1 MKKNVILA
9 GMFGLMTVAL
19 ASCSDDSGIIQEVQ
33 KPEITTPDHVKL
45 ITDQSQLASRLVFVK
60 RGAES
65 KASRALKET
74 PAPSIPEGA
83 LKLADQP
90 TNWNNGVTLTPGNV
104 YYIDEEWKGSISRV
118 TGAEGA
124 SIDIYVNANAEFINS
139 WWNNDV
145 PMNIYILP
153 DAVLTYC
160 EAGEDNKVK
169 IPKGTKVYCWG
180 NIDTPDNMGFQLYQ
194 GGSLYVYDADAP
206 TFEVKDNKSQWGSS
220 FQIDTES
227 VFYSEREVLIHG
239 RALFNGGKA
248 HFVNKLTVAK
258 DMYVE
263 KNTEITLDDCSY
275 VMQELDFKSALGAV
289 VNVNKYL
296 QSNTLLTNQGKA
308 TMNLKDALF
317 EIVTDGMFVDKGDQR
332 VVVNGVES
340 DYKSIVKVGGKL
352 YLDRGNEYTTVPG
365 DIAAAS
371 FPSGNFTGDLNLEGE
386 LRIKFYY
393 DVPDEKAVLTED
405 NLVVPESVS
414 IHANSW
420 LPASEDGCRSEV
432 GEVPVVEVLPPTPVP
447 TPTPSP
453 SPSVSHKYSA
463 TGIAFNGNTVYLC
476 WHSNP
481 ETNMDYAQGDFSPS
495 VSGKDDFGG
504 IIDVIN
510 INTYDITNSLF
521 EQSMENNEFK
531 YNHIMFSDNK
541 LYSATTNKKVG
552 AALSE
557 ITLTSSGKFP
567 ALEQFE
573 EVRVNLT
580 GYSANCVE
588 RIGDE
593 LVTISGYSNGGI
605 NKFALDDNSNQEKK
619 FINDATEGFQGK
631 YVYYNKSNGKVVTLN
646 NTSKGIVTVY
656 NSSMQPETSFETGAI
671 NPIDGKNVC
680 ICDNNYIYV
689 CKGQNGFGV
698 YDYSGNQVGGSKKH
712 TNGVDVDDKYIYLAA
727 GDGLAILDKHATYV
741 DADGNTYNRTIKKF
755 NYTGK
760 GATSV
765 TDETTVKQSANF
777 VKKGPDGRIYVAYGM
792 YGLQIY
798 DLN

>member
-1 MKKNVILA
+1 MKKNVFLA

-19 ASCSDDSGIIQEVQ
+19 ASCSDDSGINSDVQ
-33 KPEITTPDHVKL
+33 KPDITKPEHVKL
-45 ITDQSQLASRLVFVK
+45 ITDPSQLASRLVFVN
-60 RGAES
+60 RGAQS
-65 KASRALKET
+65 KASRAVKET
-74 PAPSIPEGA
+74 PAPSIPAGA

-90 TNWNNGVTLTPGNV
+90 TNWNNGVTLTPGNA
-104 YYIDEEWKGSISRV
+104 YYIDEEWKGTISRA

-124 SIDIYVNANAEFINS
+124 SIDIYVNANAEFVNS

-160 EAGEDNKVK
+160 ESGEDNKVK
-169 IPKGTKVYCWG
+169 IPKGTNVYCWG
-180 NIDTPDNMGFQLYQ
+180 NIDTPANMGFQLYQ
-194 GGSLYVYDADAP
+194 GGSLYIYDAEAP

-227 VFYSEREVLIHG
+227 VFYSEREVMIYG

-263 KNTEITLDDCSY
+263 KNTDITLDDCSI
-275 VMQELDFKSALGAV
+275 VMQELDFKSCTGAV
-289 VNVNKYL
+289 LHVNKYL
-296 QSNTLLTNQGKA
+296 QANTLLTNQGRA

-332 VVVNGVES
+332 VVVNGVKS
-340 DYKSIVKVGGKL
+340 NYKSIVKVGGKL
-352 YLDRGNEYTTVPG
+352 YLDRGNEYTTVPN
-365 DIAAAS
+365 DVAAAS

-393 DVPDEKAVLTED
+393 EVPEEKAVLTED

-432 GEVPVVEVLPPTPVP
+432 GEVPVIEVLPPT
-447 TPTPSP
+447 
-453 SPSVSHKYSA
+453 HKYSA

-510 INTYDITNSLF
+510 INTYDITSSLF
-521 EQSMENNEFK
+521 EQSMENSEFK

-541 LYSATTNKKVG
+541 LYSAATNSKVG

-557 ITLTSSGKFP
+557 IALTADGKFP
-567 ALEQFE
+567 AAEQFE

-580 GYSANCVE
+580 GYSANCVD
-588 RIGDE
+588 RIGNE
-593 LVTISGYSNGGI
+593 LVTISGYSQGGI
-605 NKFALDDNSNQEKK
+605 NKFAMDDFSNQEKK
-619 FINDATEGFQGK
+619 FINDATEDFQGK
-631 YVYYNKSNGKVVTLN
+631 YIYYNKNNGKVVTLN
-646 NTSKGIVTVY
+646 NTSKGIVTIY
-656 NSSMQPETSFETGAI
+656 NSSMQPENSFEVGEI
-671 NPIDGKNVC
+671 YPVDGKNVC
-680 ICDNNYIYV
+680 ICDNEYIYV
-689 CKGQNGFGV
+689 CKGQNGFVV
-698 YDYSGNQVGGSKKH
+698 YDYSGNRVGGTKKG
-712 TNGVDVDDKYIYLAA
+712 TNGVDVDDNFIYLAA
-727 GDGLAILDKHATYV
+727 GDGLVILDKHSTYTDV
-741 DADGNTYNRTIKKF
+741 NGIPYNQTIKKF
-755 NYTGK
+755 HYTGK
-760 GATSV
+760 GATNV
-765 TDETTVKQSANF
+765 TDEVNIKHSANF

>member
-1 MKKNVILA
+1 MKKNVFLA

-19 ASCSDDSGIIQEVQ
+19 ASCSDDSGINPDVQ
-33 KPEITTPDHVKL
+33 KPDITKPEHVKL
-45 ITDQSQLASRLVFVK
+45 ITDPSQLASRLVFVN
-60 RGAES
+60 RGAKS
-65 KASRALKET
+65 KASRAVKAT

-90 TNWNNGVTLTPGNV
+90 TNWNNGVTLTPGNA
-104 YYIDEEWKGSISRV
+104 YYIDEEWKGTISRA
-118 TGAEGA
+118 TGAKGA
-124 SIDIYVNANAEFINS
+124 SIDIYVNANAEFVNS

-160 EAGEDNKVK
+160 ESGEDNKVK
-169 IPKGTKVYCWG
+169 IPKGTNVYCWG
-180 NIDTPDNMGFQLYQ
+180 NIDTPANMGFQLYQ
-194 GGSLYVYDADAP
+194 GGSLYIYDAEAA

-227 VFYSEREVLIHG
+227 VFYSEREVMIYG

-263 KNTEITLDDCSY
+263 KNTDITLDDCSI
-275 VMQELDFKSALGAV
+275 VMQELDFKSCTGAV
-289 VNVNKYL
+289 VHVNKYL
-296 QSNTLLTNQGKA
+296 QANTLLTNQGRA

-340 DYKSIVKVGGKL
+340 NYKSIVKVGGKL
-352 YLDRGNEYTTVPG
+352 YLDRGNEYTNIPNDV
-365 DIAAAS
+365 AAAS

-393 DVPDEKAVLTED
+393 EVPEEKAVLTED

-432 GEVPVVEVLPPTPVP
+432 GEVPVIEVLPPT
-447 TPTPSP
+447 
-453 SPSVSHKYSA
+453 HKYSA

-510 INTYDITNSLF
+510 INTYDITSSLF
-521 EQSMENNEFK
+521 EQSMENSEFK

-541 LYSATTNKKVG
+541 LYSATTNSKVG

-557 ITLTSSGKFP
+557 IALTADGKFP
-567 ALEQFE
+567 AAEQFE

-580 GYSANCVE
+580 GYSANCVD
-588 RIGDE
+588 RIGNE
-593 LVTISGYSNGGI
+593 LVTISGYSQGGI
-605 NKFALDDNSNQEKK
+605 NKFAMDDFSNQEKK
-619 FINDATEGFQGK
+619 FINDATEDFQGK
-631 YVYYNKSNGKVVTLN
+631 YIYYNKSNGKVVTLN
-646 NTSKGIVTVY
+646 NTSKGIVTIY
-656 NSSMQPETSFETGAI
+656 NSSMQPENSFEVGEI
-671 NPIDGKNVC
+671 YPVDGKNVC
-680 ICDNNYIYV
+680 ICDNEYIYV
-689 CKGQNGFGV
+689 CKGQNGFVV
-698 YDYSGNQVGGSKKH
+698 YDYSGNRVGGTKKG
-712 TNGVDVDDKYIYLAA
+712 TNGVDVDDNFIYLAA
-727 GDGLAILDKHATYV
+727 GDGLVILDKHSTYTDV
-741 DADGNTYNRTIKKF
+741 NGIPYNQTIKKF
-755 NYTGK
+755 HYTGK
-760 GATSV
+760 GATNV
-765 TDETTVKQSANF
+765 TDEVNIKHSANF
-777 VKKGPDGRIYVAYGM
+777 VKKGPDGRIYVAYGI

>member
-1 MKKNVILA
+1 MKKNVFLA

-19 ASCSDDSGIIQEVQ
+19 ASCSDDSGINPDVQ
-33 KPEITTPDHVKL
+33 KPDITKPEHVKL
-45 ITDQSQLASRLVFVK
+45 ITDPSQLASRLVFVN
-60 RGAES
+60 RGAKS
-65 KASRALKET
+65 KASRAVKAT

-90 TNWNNGVTLTPGNV
+90 TNWNNGVTLTPGNA
-104 YYIDEEWKGSISRV
+104 YYIDEEWKGTISRA

-124 SIDIYVNANAEFINS
+124 SIDIYVNANAEFVNS
-139 WWNNDV
+139 WGTNAV

-160 EAGEDNKVK
+160 ESGEDNKVK
-169 IPKGTKVYCWG
+169 IPKGTNVYCWG
-180 NIDTPDNMGFQLYQ
+180 NIDTPANMGFQLYQ
-194 GGSLYVYDADAP
+194 GGSLYIYDAEAA

-227 VFYSEREVLIHG
+227 VFYSEREVMIYG

-263 KNTEITLDDCSY
+263 KNTDITLDDCSI
-275 VMQELDFKSALGAV
+275 VMQELDFKSCTGAV
-289 VNVNKYL
+289 VHVNKYL
-296 QSNTLLTNQGKA
+296 QANTLLTNQGRA

-340 DYKSIVKVGGKL
+340 NYKSIVKVGGKL
-352 YLDRGNEYTTVPG
+352 YLDRGNEYTNIPNDV
-365 DIAAAS
+365 AAAS

-393 DVPDEKAVLTED
+393 EVPEEKAVLTED

-432 GEVPVVEVLPPTPVP
+432 GEVPVIEVLPPT
-447 TPTPSP
+447 
-453 SPSVSHKYSA
+453 HKYSA

-510 INTYDITNSLF
+510 INTYDITSSLF
-521 EQSMENNEFK
+521 EQSMENSEFK

-541 LYSATTNKKVG
+541 LYSAATNSKVG

-557 ITLTSSGKFP
+557 IALTADGKFP
-567 ALEQFE
+567 AAEQFE

-580 GYSANCVE
+580 GYSANCVD
-588 RIGDE
+588 RIGNE
-593 LVTISGYSNGGI
+593 LVTISGYSQGGI
-605 NKFALDDNSNQEKK
+605 NKFAMDDFSNQEKK
-619 FINDATEGFQGK
+619 FINDATEDFQGK
-631 YVYYNKSNGKVVTLN
+631 YIYYNKSNGKVVTLN
-646 NTSKGIVTVY
+646 NTSKGIVTIY
-656 NSSMQPETSFETGAI
+656 NSSMQPENSFEVGEI
-671 NPIDGKNVC
+671 YPVDGKNVC
-680 ICDNNYIYV
+680 ICDNEYIYV
-689 CKGQNGFGV
+689 CKGQNGFVV
-698 YDYSGNQVGGSKKH
+698 YDYSGNRVGGTKKG
-712 TNGVDVDDKYIYLAA
+712 TNGVDVDDNFIYLAA
-727 GDGLAILDKHATYV
+727 GDGLVILDKHSTYTDV
-741 DADGNTYNRTIKKF
+741 NGIPYNQTIKKF
-755 NYTGK
+755 HYTGK
-760 GATSV
+760 GATNV
-765 TDETTVKQSANF
+765 TDEVNIKHSANF
-777 VKKGPDGRIYVAYGM
+777 VKKGPDGRIYVAYGI

>member
-1 MKKNVILA
+1 MKKNVLLA

-19 ASCSDDSGIIQEVQ
+19 ASCSDDSGINPDVQ
-33 KPEITTPDHVKL
+33 KPDITKPEHVKL
-45 ITDQSQLASRLVFVK
+45 ITDPSQLASRLVFVN
-60 RGAES
+60 RGVKS
-65 KASRALKET
+65 KASRAVKAT

-90 TNWNNGVTLTPGNV
+90 TNWNNGVTLTPGNA
-104 YYIDEEWKGSISRV
+104 YYIDEEWKGTISRA
-118 TGAEGA
+118 TGAKGA
-124 SIDIYVNANAEFINS
+124 SIDIYVNANAEFVNS

-160 EAGEDNKVK
+160 ESGEDNKVK
-169 IPKGTKVYCWG
+169 IPKGTNVYCWG
-180 NIDTPDNMGFQLYQ
+180 NIDTPANMGFQLYQ
-194 GGSLYVYDADAP
+194 GGSLYIYDAEAP

-227 VFYSEREVLIHG
+227 VFYSEREVMIYG

-263 KNTEITLDDCSY
+263 KNTDITLDDCSI
-275 VMQELDFKSALGAV
+275 VMQELDFKSCTGAV
-289 VNVNKYL
+289 LHVNKYL
-296 QSNTLLTNQGKA
+296 QTNTLLTNQGRA

-340 DYKSIVKVGGKL
+340 NYKSIVKVGGKL
-352 YLDRGNEYTTVPG
+352 YLDRGNEYTNIPNDV
-365 DIAAAS
+365 AAAS

-393 DVPDEKAVLTED
+393 EVPEEKAVLTED

-432 GEVPVVEVLPPTPVP
+432 GEVPVIEVLPPT
-447 TPTPSP
+447 
-453 SPSVSHKYSA
+453 HKYSA

-510 INTYDITNSLF
+510 INTYDITSSLF
-521 EQSMENNEFK
+521 EQSMENSEFK

-541 LYSATTNKKVG
+541 LYSAATNSKVG

-557 ITLTSSGKFP
+557 IALTADGKFP
-567 ALEQFE
+567 AAEQFE

-580 GYSANCVE
+580 GYSANCVD
-588 RIGDE
+588 RIGNE
-593 LVTISGYSNGGI
+593 LVTISGYSQGGI
-605 NKFALDDNSNQEKK
+605 NKFAMDDFSNQEKK
-619 FINDATEGFQGK
+619 FINDATEDFQGK
-631 YVYYNKSNGKVVTLN
+631 YIYYNKSNGKVVTLN
-646 NTSKGIVTVY
+646 NTSKGIVTIY
-656 NSSMQPETSFETGAI
+656 NSSMQPENSFEVGEI
-671 NPIDGKNVC
+671 YPVDGKNVC
-680 ICDNNYIYV
+680 ICDNEYIYV
-689 CKGQNGFGV
+689 CKGQNGFVV
-698 YDYSGNQVGGSKKH
+698 YDYSGNRVGGTKKG
-712 TNGVDVDDKYIYLAA
+712 TNGVDVDDNFIYLAA
-727 GDGLAILDKHATYV
+727 GDGLVILDKHSTYTDV
-741 DADGNTYNRTIKKF
+741 NGIPYNQTIKKF
-755 NYTGK
+755 HYTGK
-760 GATSV
+760 GATNV
-765 TDETTVKQSANF
+765 TDEVNIKHSANF

>member
-1 MKKNVILA
+1 MKKNVFLA

-19 ASCSDDSGIIQEVQ
+19 ASCSDDSGINPDVQ
-33 KPEITTPDHVKL
+33 KPDITKPEHVKL
-45 ITDQSQLASRLVFVK
+45 ITDPSQLASRLVFVN
-60 RGAES
+60 RGVKS
-65 KASRALKET
+65 KASRAVKAT

-90 TNWNNGVTLTPGNV
+90 TNWNNGVTLTPGNA
-104 YYIDEEWKGSISRV
+104 YYIDEEWKGTISRA

-124 SIDIYVNANAEFINS
+124 SIDIYVNANAEFVNS

-160 EAGEDNKVK
+160 ESGEDNKVK
-169 IPKGTKVYCWG
+169 IPKGTNVYCWG
-180 NIDTPDNMGFQLYQ
+180 NIDTPANMGFQLYQ
-194 GGSLYVYDADAP
+194 GGSLYIYDAEAP

-227 VFYSEREVLIHG
+227 VFYSEREVMIYG

-263 KNTEITLDDCSY
+263 KNTDITLDDCSI
-275 VMQELDFKSALGAV
+275 VMQELDFKSCTGAV
-289 VNVNKYL
+289 LHVNKYL
-296 QSNTLLTNQGKA
+296 QTNTLLTNQGRA

-340 DYKSIVKVGGKL
+340 NYKSIVKVGGKL
-352 YLDRGNEYTTVPG
+352 YLDRGNEYTNIPNDV
-365 DIAAAS
+365 AAAS

-393 DVPDEKAVLTED
+393 EVPEEKAVLTED

-432 GEVPVVEVLPPTPVP
+432 GEVPVIEVLPPT
-447 TPTPSP
+447 
-453 SPSVSHKYSA
+453 HKYSA

-510 INTYDITNSLF
+510 INTYDITSSLF
-521 EQSMENNEFK
+521 EQSMENSEFK

-541 LYSATTNKKVG
+541 LYSAATNSKVG

-557 ITLTSSGKFP
+557 IALTADGKFP
-567 ALEQFE
+567 AAEQFE

-580 GYSANCVE
+580 GYSANCVD
-588 RIGDE
+588 RIGNE
-593 LVTISGYSNGGI
+593 LVTISGYSQGGI
-605 NKFALDDNSNQEKK
+605 NKFAMDDFSNQEKK
-619 FINDATEGFQGK
+619 FINDATEDFQGK
-631 YVYYNKSNGKVVTLN
+631 YIYYNKSNGKVVTLN
-646 NTSKGIVTVY
+646 NTSKGIVTIY
-656 NSSMQPETSFETGAI
+656 NSSMQPENSFEVGEI
-671 NPIDGKNVC
+671 YPVDGKNVC
-680 ICDNNYIYV
+680 ICDNEYIYV
-689 CKGQNGFGV
+689 CKGQNGFVV
-698 YDYSGNQVGGSKKH
+698 YDYSGNRVGGTKKG
-712 TNGVDVDDKYIYLAA
+712 TNGVDVDDNFIYLAA
-727 GDGLAILDKHATYV
+727 GDGLVILDKHSTYTDV
-741 DADGNTYNRTIKKF
+741 NGIPYNHTIKKF
-755 NYTGK
+755 HYTGK
-760 GATSV
+760 GATNV
-765 TDETTVKQSANF
+765 TDEVNIKHSANF
-777 VKKGPDGRIYVAYGM
+777 VKKGPDGRIYVAYGI

>member
-1 MKKNVILA
+1 MKKNVFLA

-19 ASCSDDSGIIQEVQ
+19 ASCSDDSGINPDVQ
-33 KPEITTPDHVKL
+33 KPDITKPEHVKL
-45 ITDQSQLASRLVFVK
+45 ITDPSQLASRLVFVN
-60 RGAES
+60 RGVKS
-65 KASRALKET
+65 KASRAVKAT

-90 TNWNNGVTLTPGNV
+90 TNWNNGVILTPGNA
-104 YYIDEEWKGSISRV
+104 YYIDEEWKGTISRA

-124 SIDIYVNANAEFINS
+124 SIDIYVNANAEFVNS

-160 EAGEDNKVK
+160 ESGEDNKVK
-169 IPKGTKVYCWG
+169 IPKGTNVYCWG

-194 GGSLYVYDADAP
+194 GGSLYIYDAEAA
-206 TFEVKDNKSQWGSS
+206 TFEVKDNKSPWGSS

-227 VFYSEREVLIHG
+227 VFYSEREVMIYG

-263 KNTEITLDDCSY
+263 KNTDITLDDCSI
-275 VMQELDFKSALGAV
+275 VMQELDFKSCTGAV
-289 VNVNKYL
+289 LHVNKYL
-296 QSNTLLTNQGKA
+296 QANTLLTNQGRA

-340 DYKSIVKVGGKL
+340 NYKSIVKVGGKL
-352 YLDRGNEYTTVPG
+352 YLDRDNEYTTVPN
-365 DIAAAS
+365 DVAAAS

-393 DVPDEKAVLTED
+393 DVPEEKAVLTED

-432 GEVPVVEVLPPTPVP
+432 GEVPVIEVLPPT
-447 TPTPSP
+447 
-453 SPSVSHKYSA
+453 HKYSA

-510 INTYDITNSLF
+510 INTYDITSSLF
-521 EQSMENNEFK
+521 EQSMENSEFK

-541 LYSATTNKKVG
+541 LYSAATNSKVG

-557 ITLTSSGKFP
+557 IALTADGKFP
-567 ALEQFE
+567 ASEQFE

-580 GYSANCVE
+580 GYSANCVD
-588 RIGDE
+588 RIGNE
-593 LVTISGYSNGGI
+593 LVTISGYSQGGI
-605 NKFALDDNSNQEKK
+605 NKFAMDDFSNQEKK
-619 FINDATEGFQGK
+619 FINDATEDFQGK
-631 YVYYNKSNGKVVTLN
+631 YIYYNKSNGKVVTLN
-646 NTSKGIVTVY
+646 NTSKGIVTIY
-656 NSSMQPETSFETGAI
+656 NSSMQPENSFEVGEI
-671 NPIDGKNVC
+671 YPVDGKNVC
-680 ICDNNYIYV
+680 ICDNEYIYV
-689 CKGQNGFGV
+689 CKGQNGFVV
-698 YDYSGNQVGGSKKH
+698 YDYSGNRVGGTKKG
-712 TNGVDVDDKYIYLAA
+712 TNGVDVDDNFIYLAA
-727 GDGLAILDKHATYV
+727 GDGLVILDKHSTYTDV
-741 DADGNTYNRTIKKF
+741 NGIPYNQTIKKF
-755 NYTGK
+755 HYTGK
-760 GATSV
+760 GATNV
-765 TDETTVKQSANF
+765 TDEVNIKHSANF

>member
-1 MKKNVILA
+1 MKKNVFLA

-19 ASCSDDSGIIQEVQ
+19 ASCSDDSGINPDVQ
-33 KPEITTPDHVKL
+33 KPDITEPEHVKL
-45 ITDQSQLASRLVFVK
+45 ITDPSQLASRLVFVN
-60 RGAES
+60 RGVKS
-65 KASRALKET
+65 KASRAVKAT

-90 TNWNNGVTLTPGNV
+90 TNWNNGVTLTPGNA
-104 YYIDEEWKGSISRV
+104 YYIDEEWKGTINRA
-118 TGAEGA
+118 TGADGA
-124 SIDIYVNANAEFINS
+124 SIDIYVNANAEFVNS

-160 EAGEDNKVK
+160 ESGEDNKVK
-169 IPKGTKVYCWG
+169 IPKGTNVYCWG
-180 NIDTPDNMGFQLYQ
+180 NIDTPENMGFQLYQ
-194 GGSLYVYDADAP
+194 GGSLYIYDAEAA

-227 VFYSEREVLIHG
+227 VFYSEREVMIYG

-263 KNTEITLDDCSY
+263 KNTDITLDDCSII
-275 VMQELDFKSALGAV
+275 MQELDFKSCTGAV
-289 VNVNKYL
+289 VHVNKYL
-296 QSNTLLTNQGKA
+296 QANTLLTNQGGA

-317 EIVTDGMFVDKGDQR
+317 EIVTDGIFVDKGDQR

-340 DYKSIVKVGGKL
+340 NYKSIVKVGGKL
-352 YLDRGNEYTTVPG
+352 YLDRGNEYTNIPNDV
-365 DIAAAS
+365 AAAS

-393 DVPDEKAVLTED
+393 EVPEEKAVLTED

-432 GEVPVVEVLPPTPVP
+432 GEVPVIEVLPPT
-447 TPTPSP
+447 
-453 SPSVSHKYSA
+453 HKYSA

-481 ETNMDYAQGDFSPS
+481 ETNIDYAQGDFSPS

-510 INTYDITNSLF
+510 INSYDITSSLF
-521 EQSMENNEFK
+521 EQSMENSEFK

-541 LYSATTNKKVG
+541 LYSAATNSKVG

-557 ITLTSSGKFP
+557 IALTADGKFP
-567 ALEQFE
+567 AAEQFE

-580 GYSANCVE
+580 GYSANCVD
-588 RIGDE
+588 RIGNE
-593 LVTISGYSNGGI
+593 LVTISGYSQGGI
-605 NKFALDDNSNQEKK
+605 NKFAMDDFSNQEKK
-619 FINDATEGFQGK
+619 FINDATEDFQGK
-631 YVYYNKSNGKVVTLN
+631 YIYYNKSNGKVVTLN
-646 NTSKGIVTVY
+646 NTSKGIVTIY
-656 NSSMQPETSFETGAI
+656 NSSMQPENSFEVGEI
-671 NPIDGKNVC
+671 YPVDGKNVC
-680 ICDNNYIYV
+680 ICDNEYIYV
-689 CKGQNGFGV
+689 CKGQNGFVV
-698 YDYSGNQVGGSKKH
+698 YDYSGNRVGGTKKG
-712 TNGVDVDDKYIYLAA
+712 TNGVDVDDNFIYLAA
-727 GDGLAILDKHATYV
+727 GDGLVILNKHSTYTDV
-741 DADGNTYNRTIKKF
+741 NGIPYNQTIKKF
-755 NYTGK
+755 HYTGK
-760 GATSV
+760 GATNV
-765 TDETTVKQSANF
+765 TDEVNIKHSANF

>member
-1 MKKNVILA
+1 MKKNVFLA

-19 ASCSDDSGIIQEVQ
+19 ASCSDDSGINPDVQ
-33 KPEITTPDHVKL
+33 KPDITKPEHVKL
-45 ITDQSQLASRLVFVK
+45 ITDPSQLASRLVFVN
-60 RGAES
+60 RGAKS
-65 KASRALKET
+65 KASRAVKAT

-90 TNWNNGVTLTPGNV
+90 TNWNNGVTLTPGNA
-104 YYIDEEWKGSISRV
+104 YYIDEEWKGTISRA

-124 SIDIYVNANAEFINS
+124 SIDIYVNANAEFVNS

-160 EAGEDNKVK
+160 ESGEDNKVK
-169 IPKGTKVYCWG
+169 IPKGTNVYCWG
-180 NIDTPDNMGFQLYQ
+180 NIDTPANMGFQLYQ
-194 GGSLYVYDADAP
+194 GGSLYIYDAEAP

-227 VFYSEREVLIHG
+227 VFYSEREVMIYG

-263 KNTEITLDDCSY
+263 KNTDITLDDCSI
-275 VMQELDFKSALGAV
+275 VMQELDFKSCTGAV
-289 VNVNKYL
+289 VHVNKYL
-296 QSNTLLTNQGKA
+296 QTNTLLTNQGRA

-340 DYKSIVKVGGKL
+340 NYKSIVKVGGKL
-352 YLDRGNEYTTVPG
+352 YLDRGNEYTNIPNDV
-365 DIAAAS
+365 AAAS

-393 DVPDEKAVLTED
+393 EVPEEKAVLTED

-432 GEVPVVEVLPPTPVP
+432 GEVPVIEVLPPT
-447 TPTPSP
+447 
-453 SPSVSHKYSA
+453 HKYSA

-510 INTYDITNSLF
+510 INTYDITSSLF
-521 EQSMENNEFK
+521 EQSMENSEFK

-541 LYSATTNKKVG
+541 LYSAATNSKVG

-557 ITLTSSGKFP
+557 IALTADGKFP
-567 ALEQFE
+567 AAEQFE

-580 GYSANCVE
+580 GYSANCVD
-588 RIGDE
+588 RIGNE
-593 LVTISGYSNGGI
+593 LVTISGYSQGGI
-605 NKFALDDNSNQEKK
+605 NKFAMDDFSNQEKK
-619 FINDATEGFQGK
+619 FINDATEDFQGK
-631 YVYYNKSNGKVVTLN
+631 YIYYNKSNGKVVTLN
-646 NTSKGIVTVY
+646 NTSKGIVTIY
-656 NSSMQPETSFETGAI
+656 NSSMQPENSFEVGEI
-671 NPIDGKNVC
+671 YPVDGKNVC
-680 ICDNNYIYV
+680 ICDNEYIYV
-689 CKGQNGFGV
+689 CKGQNGFVV
-698 YDYSGNQVGGSKKH
+698 YDYSGNRVGGTKKG
-712 TNGVDVDDKYIYLAA
+712 TNGVDVDDNFIYLAA
-727 GDGLAILDKHATYV
+727 GDGLVILDKHSTYTDV
-741 DADGNTYNRTIKKF
+741 NGIPYNQTIKKF
-755 NYTGK
+755 HYTGK
-760 GATSV
+760 GATNV
-765 TDETTVKQSANF
+765 TDEVNIKHSANF